1 MRGEWL
7 MRVNLFGDQS
17 QVVGSR
23 YSMMLHFVPWKPKLV
38 MKQGCNGDMTPVEEP
53 MTWVDAAKVAAV
65 LSLVQFFADYS
76 MQHPFPYPGTAEALT
91 CWLIQGVFFLLR
103 QFFILFASLTGL
115 TLLGTSAMKKTKK
128 KE

>member
-1 MRGEWL
+1 MQ
-7 MRVNLFGDQS
+7 N
-17 QVVGSR
+17 
-23 YSMMLHFVPWKPKLV
+23 LHFVPWKSKLV
-38 MKQGCNGDMTPVEEP
+38 LKQGENGKVTPVEEP

-76 MQHPFPYPGTAEALT
+76 MQHPFPYPGSAEALY
-91 CWLIQGVFFLLR
+91 CWLIQGIFFLLR

-128 KE
+128 EG

>member
-1 MRGEWL
+1 
-7 MRVNLFGDQS
+7 MRVKFFGGQTRVDGDGWMQN
-17 QVVGSR
+17 
-23 YSMMLHFVPWKPKLV
+23 LHFVPWKSKLV
-38 MKQGCNGDMTPVEEP
+38 LKTGENGKVTPVEEP

-76 MQHPFPYPGTAEALT
+76 MQHPFPYPGSAEALY
-91 CWLIQGVFFLLR
+91 CWLIQGIFFLLR

-128 KE
+128 EG